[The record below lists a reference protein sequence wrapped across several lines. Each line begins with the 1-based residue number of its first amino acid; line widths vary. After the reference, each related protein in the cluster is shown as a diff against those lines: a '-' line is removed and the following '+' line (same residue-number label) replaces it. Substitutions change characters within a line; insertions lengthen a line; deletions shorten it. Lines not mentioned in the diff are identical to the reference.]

1 MRRARRSREAIDPGF
16 GRRRLWRGASESGR
30 GSREQLLEFVEGHA
44 PPVAMVVARLL
55 VEELFVGQRQEG
67 ALLLVEPG
75 EKRSARRGGESD
87 EGAVEPAELVEK
99 PLGSARTDGVS

>member
-1 MRRARRSREAIDPGF
+1 
-16 GRRRLWRGASESGR
+16 
-30 GSREQLLEFVEGHA
+30 
-44 PPVAMVVARLL
+44 MVVARLL

-75 EKRSARRGGESD
+75 EKRSARRGGASD